1 MGVAMAKKKKKE
13 LIHEKDL
20 ELGDS
25 DCFSPKR
32 LLLSPVLL

>member
-1 MGVAMAKKKKKE
+1 MGFAMAKKEE

-25 DCFSPKR
+25 DCFSPKH